1 MQAGNPCCMN
11 SILINI
17 SLFCLSTA
25 DDFHDHLP
33 ALAGGLGSELDR
45 EVKEDFMDLQ
55 IVKYYENEVRR
66 HTFASQWK
74 KIMAP

>member
-1 MQAGNPCCMN
+1 MQVGNPCCMN

-33 ALAGGLGSELDR
+33 ALAGGLDSELDR

-66 HTFASQWK
+66 HTYASQWK